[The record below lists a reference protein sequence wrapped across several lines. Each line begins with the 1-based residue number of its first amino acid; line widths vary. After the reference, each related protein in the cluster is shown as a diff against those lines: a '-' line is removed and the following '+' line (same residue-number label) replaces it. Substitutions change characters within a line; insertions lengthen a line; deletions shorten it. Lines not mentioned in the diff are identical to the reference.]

1 MRQRGGLFPLV
12 VVVIIRVTVAIAATI
27 IVLVTTGGSVLLVNP
42 ALDVGL
48 AIVVF
53 TVGLDNPLT
62 HNAVVR
68 RAIRAVFED

>member
-12 VVVIIRVTVAIAATI
+12 VVVIIRVAVAIAATI

-62 HNAVVR
+62 HNAVFDELFEL
-68 RAIRAVFED
+68 VFED